1 MLPHCL
7 ASHVGLKP
15 ALAPFEGQPTSALT
29 TSLTYPVSRARPLHK
44 KLPQYQHMEQQH
56 VSQCYPDLAFRLGDI
71 STEPHFS
78 LCSDLRATILTPQSP
93 PFGGGVR
100 IKESSIDQH
109 TTSRIL
115 KQASKY
121 AALAKLPRDV
131 TLPCGV
137 SRRTVGFLRRMA
149 SQLLKCRPSKT
160 PLRGC

>member
-1 MLPHCL
+1 
-7 ASHVGLKP
+7 
-15 ALAPFEGQPTSALT
+15 
-29 TSLTYPVSRARPLHK
+29 
-44 KLPQYQHMEQQH
+44 MEQQH

-78 LCSDLRATILTPQSP
+78 LCSDLRATILTPP
-93 PFGGGVR
+93 PNGGDCGVR

-131 TLPCGV
+131 TLRCGFF
-137 SRRTVGFLRRMA
+137 RRRVGFF
-149 SQLLKCRPSKT
+149 PSDGIVAT
-160 PLRGC
+160 